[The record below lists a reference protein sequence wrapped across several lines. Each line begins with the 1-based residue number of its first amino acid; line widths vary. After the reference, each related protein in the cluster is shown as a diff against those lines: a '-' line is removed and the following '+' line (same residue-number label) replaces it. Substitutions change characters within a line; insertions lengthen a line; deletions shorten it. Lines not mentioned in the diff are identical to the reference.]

1 MRGECVFPSDNIF
14 KSISDLIATLFDES
28 NISTDN
34 LAEDIVSSLESGC
47 TSTNLN
53 NRLLELYSHSSGV
66 FQSELNQLLLKYT
79 QKLPP
84 TISCS
89 QNLQAVG
96 WPKDLQVSSSALTSF
111 LVSYDSDEM
120 TSLSSHGYYHSK
132 FLLPQAHCLE
142 IINWALVRSV
152 KLKTSNEQIIHNVP
166 LASALGKDNVVT
178 AWAYPEELRK
188 SELIQSIISSDYILS
203 VVRSYLRSNWL
214 LLKSVNLWFSFPSQ
228 KASSESAQLFH
239 YDQAALKW
247 LKVFIFLSNVR
258 PQNGP
263 HCCVLG
269 THKPRSKPQQLL
281 SRGYSRISDN
291 DILSF
296 FDEGQ
301 IAEFCVPRG
310 SIVFGD
316 TNAYHKGRQLLSGYR
331 CVLELDFASNTIQ
344 DVIL

>member
-1 MRGECVFPSDNIF
+1 MKGACVFPMDDIL
-14 KSISDLIATLFDES
+14 KSISDLIATLFDAT
-28 NISTDN
+28 NISTYN
-34 LAEDIVSSLESGC
+34 LAEDIVSALESGY
-47 TSTNLN
+47 TSTELN
-53 NRLLELYSHSSGV
+53 NRLLELYSLSGGI
-66 FQSELNQLLLKYT
+66 FQSELNQLVLSYQ

-89 QNLQAVG
+89 QNLKAAG
-96 WPKDLQVSSSALTSF
+96 WPEDLPVCLPALTSF
-111 LVSYDSDEM
+111 LVSHDSDEI
-120 TSLSSHGYYHSK
+120 TSLSSYGYYHSK
-132 FLLPQAHCLE
+132 FSLPQAHCLE
-142 IINWALVRSV
+142 IINWALVHSA
-152 KLKTSNEQIIHNVP
+152 KLKLSNEQIIHNVP
-166 LASALGKDNVVT
+166 LASALAKDNVVT
-178 AWAYPEELRK
+178 AWAYPEDLKK
-188 SELIQSIISSDYILS
+188 SELIHSIISSDYILS

-269 THKPRSKPQQLL
+269 THKPGSKPQQLL

-291 DILSF
+291 DILNF

-301 IAEFCVPRG
+301 IFELCVPRC
-310 SIVFGD
+310 SIIFGD
-316 TNAYHKGRQLLSGYR
+316 TNAFHKGRQLLSGYR

-344 DVIL
+344 DVIV